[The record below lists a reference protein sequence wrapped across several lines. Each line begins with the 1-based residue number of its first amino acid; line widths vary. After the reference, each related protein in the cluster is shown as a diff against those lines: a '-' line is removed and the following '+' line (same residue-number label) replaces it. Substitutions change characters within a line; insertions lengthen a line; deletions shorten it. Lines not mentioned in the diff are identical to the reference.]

1 MESCFSA
8 AEILLPK
15 ANIPVSEWACIAC
28 DQFTSDESYW
38 EKAQTIVG
46 YSPSS
51 LYIVLPEVYLEK
63 AGAFARV
70 DNIHETMK
78 TYKEDVLTRKISG
91 FVYVERKMQ
100 SGVVRKGLVGKV
112 DLEQYSYK
120 KGDLSAIRPTEGT
133 VLERIP
139 PRVAVRR
146 DAVIETPHVMML
158 VDDIDHTI
166 IEPVSNVKETLTK
179 VYEGDLMLGG
189 GSICG
194 WAVESQELIS
204 AIENAVV
211 KLGSSA
217 VFDAHYPQ
225 VSGDKP
231 LTMAVGDGNH
241 SLASAKAFWEE
252 LKPTL
257 SPEEQLIHPARYCL
271 CEVCNIHSEAIE
283 MEPIHRVLFETDG
296 ADVYEAWE
304 DYCEKNELDLE
315 DGKAD
320 QVFTLVS
327 LAGEEPFAIR
337 SPKEALTVGTVDAFI
352 AEYLN
357 NNKEVRVDY
366 IHEEEAVRKLCD
378 DGAVGLLLPTF
389 EKSDLF
395 KGVVQGGV
403 LPRKTFSMGQA
414 VEKRYYLECRNISN
428 ENI

>member
-1 MESCFSA
+1 MSSCFTA

-15 ANIPVSEWACIAC
+15 ADVPVSEWACIAC

-38 EKAQTIVG
+38 ENAQNLVG

-51 LYIVLPEVYLEK
+51 LYIVLPEVYIEK

-70 DNIHETMK
+70 ENIHDTMQ
-78 TYKEDVLTRKISG
+78 TYKKDVLTRKVSG
-91 FVYVERKMQ
+91 FVYVERTMQ
-100 SGVVRKGLVGKV
+100 SGAVRKGIVGKI
-112 DLEQYSYK
+112 DLEQYSYR
-120 KGDLSAIRPTEGT
+120 KGEFPAVRPTEGT

-158 VDDIDHTI
+158 IDDEAQTV
-166 IEPVSNVKETLTK
+166 IEPISNQKANLNK

-194 WAVESQELIS
+194 WAVESAELIA
-204 AIENAVV
+204 AIENAVIT
-211 KLGSSA
+211 LGSSEI
-217 VFDAHYPQ
+217 FDARYPQ
-225 VSGDKP
+225 VAGAKP

-257 SPEEQLIHPARYCL
+257 SPEDQLTHPARYCL
-271 CEVCNIHSEAIE
+271 CEVCNIHSDAIE

-337 SPKEALTVGTVDAFI
+337 SPKEPLTVGTVDAFI

-357 NNKEVRVDY
+357 SHKEVRVDY
-366 IHEEEAVRKLCD
+366 IHEEEAVRNLCD
-378 DGAVGLLLPTF
+378 DGAVGILLPTF
-389 EKSDLF
+389 AKSDLF

-414 VEKRYYLECRNISN
+414 VEKRYYLECRNIVN